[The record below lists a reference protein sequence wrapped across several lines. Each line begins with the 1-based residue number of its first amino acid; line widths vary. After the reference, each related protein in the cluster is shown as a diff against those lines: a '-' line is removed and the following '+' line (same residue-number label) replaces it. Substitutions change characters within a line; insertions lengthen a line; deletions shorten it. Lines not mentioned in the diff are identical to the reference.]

1 MRRTLAENKSKNR
14 DDADT
19 WFETTENATTGHKLR
34 KKVQNSGRRMPLT
47 TDQQY
52 SADTKQDETP
62 RAPQEI
68 KRERAG
74 GANPLKPV
82 RQRDI
87 TIPTCTVADL
97 IKSY

>member
-1 MRRTLAENKSKNR
+1 MLVARKMNRRAECVEHLQEVENKSRNR

-19 WFETTENATTGHKLR
+19 GFETKENATKGHKLR

-68 KRERAG
+68 KRENRG
-74 GANPLKPV
+74 
-82 RQRDI
+82 
-87 TIPTCTVADL
+87 
-97 IKSY
+97 S